1 MKDQFVFHEPDHID
15 FDRFGHTGKFFGTH
29 SDMTG
34 HLIIETV
41 GGYQKSLIQHEC
53 EYSYYVID
61 GSGKFIAN
69 GQSYPCAEGDLI
81 VIPPGNVFT
90 FEGNLKM
97 LLINTPTYTPEQNEE
112 LPKAAAY
119 KKLQ

>member
-1 MKDQFVFHEPDHID
+1 MNRQFVFHEPDHVD
-15 FDRFGHTGKFFGTH
+15 FDRFGQTGKFFGTD
-29 SDMTG
+29 SNKTG

-41 GGYQKSLIQHEC
+41 GGYQKSLIQHEREC
-53 EYSYYVID
+53 NYYVID

-69 GQSYPCAEGDLI
+69 GEAYPCSEGDLI

-97 LLINTPTYTPEQNEE
+97 LLINTPTYTAEQSVE
-112 LPKAAAY
+112 LPKVAAY
-119 KKLQ
+119 KKPL